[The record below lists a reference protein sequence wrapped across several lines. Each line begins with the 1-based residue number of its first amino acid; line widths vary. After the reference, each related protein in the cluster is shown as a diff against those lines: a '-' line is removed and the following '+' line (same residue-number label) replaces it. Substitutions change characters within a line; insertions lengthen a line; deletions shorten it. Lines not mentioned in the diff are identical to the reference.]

1 MNNKFIA
8 GWLDNKYVH
17 GSLVKRNVSSAI
29 TFPKK
34 IYLHVL
40 LLSKAKH
47 FFFSRMTKNFMQ

>member
-8 GWLDNKYVH
+8 GWLDNKYAH
-17 GSLVKRNVSSAI
+17 GWLVKRDVSSAI

-40 LLSKAKH
+40 LL
-47 FFFSRMTKNFMQ
+47 